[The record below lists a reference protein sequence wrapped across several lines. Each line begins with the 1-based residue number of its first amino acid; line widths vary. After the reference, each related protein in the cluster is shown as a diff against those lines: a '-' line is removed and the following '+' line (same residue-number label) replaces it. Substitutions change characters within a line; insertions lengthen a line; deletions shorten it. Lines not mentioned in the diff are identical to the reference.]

1 MTKNS
6 FSMYNDNV
14 FQYICCAKVD
24 ENNDFTQK
32 YQRIHIIWVPY
43 KLTFYRMKYLFG
55 AMIGNKLGRRNI
67 AVFFR

>member
-24 ENNDFTQK
+24 ENNDFT
-32 YQRIHIIWVPY
+32 
-43 KLTFYRMKYLFG
+43 
-55 AMIGNKLGRRNI
+55 
-67 AVFFR
+67 